1 MGKGK
6 VYLNYYSNLKNT
18 EEGLLCRVS
27 RGIPKGIKVDKEFEG
42 LYPSALLL
50 EFFKDG
56 KINWTTYVEHY
67 VELISREESIK
78 EIAEIEDLLDRGI
91 SVNLLCYE
99 ERMPCH
105 RFILGQLF
113 LAKGYEVKV
122 WRMNAHF
129 QASWMDYSDGSCFSS
144 VIIG

>member
-1 MGKGK
+1 MVKGK
-6 VYLNYYSNLKNT
+6 VYLNYYGNLKNT

-27 RGIPKGIKVDKEFEG
+27 RGIPKGIKVDREFEG

-67 VELISREESIK
+67 IELLSRDESIK
-78 EIAEIEDLLDRGI
+78 EINEIEELLDKGI

-99 ERMPCH
+99 SRMPCH

-122 WRMNAHF
+122 YGINKHF
-129 QASWMDYSDGSCFSS
+129 QKCWIDYNDGDCFSS
-144 VIIG
+144 CLTS